1 MFPIE
6 KESGASFDEYLS
18 RSKKAASY
26 LRLLNHCR
34 VCKGSCGQSTCRQT
48 YRLLQHAEDC
58 NPNGNYCC
66 EIKGCCTTK
75 KLLAH
80 VAECNAKISV
90 EGDRKAL
97 CLVCTLASMPTNAC
111 SGREIRNGKVS
122 TPSLQD
128 WSTGNKRII
137 AHDHMYAQEKINKMS
152 THDSSCTQ
160 IKCRPYRSSS
170 MVVNSE
176 MVKESDQSNLQFVR
190 RAPFTEPK
198 DVINAIGL
206 PEDPQIRDLSLHAH
220 VSRPAEFIVPTMI
233 PKRFRSNTLHSVG
246 GSGAQSLIVEKRKVA
261 VEDTDDVFAKEKWL
275 GIDNISRKT
284 RVGQV

>member
-6 KESGASFDEYLS
+6 KEGSASFDEYLI

-34 VCKGSCGQSTCRQT
+34 VCKGGCGQSTCRQT
-48 YRLLQHAEDC
+48 FRLLQHAEDC
-58 NPNGNYCC
+58 NPNGNYSC

-97 CLVCTLASMPTNAC
+97 CLVCTLASMPANTC
-111 SGREIRNGKVS
+111 SGRDIINGKEAS
-122 TPSLQD
+122 PSLQD
-128 WSTGNKRII
+128 WKTGNKRIN
-137 AHDHMYAQEKINKMS
+137 AHSSICAHENTAKTS
-152 THDSSCTQ
+152 SHDSSCTQ
-160 IKCRPYRSSS
+160 IRCRPYRSSS
-170 MVVNSE
+170 MVVSSE
-176 MVKESDQSNLQFVR
+176 MVKENNQSSPQFVR
-190 RAPFTEPK
+190 RAPFTETK
-198 DVINAIGL
+198 EFVNAIGL
-206 PEDPQIRDLSLHAH
+206 PGNPQIRDLSLNPH

-246 GSGAQSLIVEKRKVA
+246 GSVLQTVTVEKGKIA
-261 VEDTDDVFAKEKWL
+261 VEGTDVFTKEKWL
-275 GIDNISRKT
+275 GIDNISRKI

>member
-6 KESGASFDEYLS
+6 KEGGASFDEYLN

-34 VCKGSCGQSTCRQT
+34 LCKGSCGQSTCRQT
-48 YRLLQHAEDC
+48 FRLLQHAEDC
-58 NPNGNYCC
+58 NPNGNYSC

-97 CLVCTLASMPTNAC
+97 CLVCTLASMPANAC
-111 SGREIRNGKVS
+111 SGREIREGKEA

-128 WSTGNKRII
+128 WRTSNKRINVHNNI
-137 AHDHMYAQEKINKMS
+137 CAHEN
-152 THDSSCTQ
+152 TCTQ

-176 MVKESDQSNLQFVR
+176 MTKEINQSSLHFVR
-190 RAPFTEPK
+190 RAPFTESK
-198 DVINAIGL
+198 DVINTIGL
-206 PEDPQIRDLSLHAH
+206 PGNPQIRDLSLNAH

-246 GSGAQSLIVEKRKVA
+246 GSGVQTLIVDKGKIA
-261 VEDTDDVFAKEKWL
+261 VEDTDAYAKEKWL
-275 GIDNISRKT
+275 GIDNISRKI

>member
-6 KESGASFDEYLS
+6 KEGGASFDEYLS

-34 VCKGSCGQSTCRQT
+34 VCKGGCGQSTCRQT
-48 YRLLQHAEDC
+48 FRLLQHAEDC
-58 NPNGNYCC
+58 NPNGNYSC

-97 CLVCTLASMPTNAC
+97 CLVCTLASMPANAC
-111 SGREIRNGKVS
+111 SGTDTRNGKEAS
-122 TPSLQD
+122 PCMLD
-128 WSTGNKRII
+128 LRTGTKRIN
-137 AHDHMYAQEKINKMS
+137 AHNSMCAHENTDKIS
-152 THDSSCTQ
+152 SHDSSCAQ

-170 MVVNSE
+170 VVVSSE
-176 MVKESDQSNLQFVR
+176 MVKENNQSSPQFIR
-190 RAPFTEPK
+190 RAPFTESK
-198 DVINAIGL
+198 ELDNAIGL
-206 PEDPQIRDLSLHAH
+206 PGNPQIRDLSLHGH

-233 PKRFRSNTLHSVG
+233 PKRFRSNTMHSVG
-246 GSGAQSLIVEKRKVA
+246 GSGVQTLIVEKGKIA
-261 VEDTDDVFAKEKWL
+261 VEETDVFTKEKWL
-275 GIDNISRKT
+275 GIDNISRKI